1 MGTSRNALTPGY
13 KLHWYIIK
21 DILGQGGFGIT
32 YLAQDTNLNQLVAI
46 KEFLPIEMAVR
57 ENDAS
62 IHPVSGEQGEN
73 YHWGLE
79 RFISEAQTLARFKHN
94 NIVRVMTVFT
104 ENNTAYMIMEY
115 EHGRGLH
122 ELLKAKG
129 RLEEAELMTIILP
142 ILDGLEQVH
151 AAGFIHRDI
160 KPPNL
165 YIRDDGTPVL
175 LDFGSARQS
184 LGEHTRTLTTLV
196 SPGYAP
202 FEQYVSK
209 SDKQGPWTDIYGLGA
224 TMYRAVTGKSPPN
237 AVDRS
242 EALLHTGKD
251 IYVPTAEICG
261 ESYSAVLLGAI
272 DHALAF
278 RADDRPGN
286 IVSWR
291 GEMMAEMP
299 IGPDAAVTKRVP
311 EVQGQTGV
319 ESHTTQTIRI
329 DVPAAPQAGIA
340 VPELTIKTAKPDL
353 GTRYIR
359 WIKRLIW
366 ATVIVT
372 GLIVLVNISWKR
384 REAAA
389 PVTTSTADVIS
400 GTDMDKTGAA
410 DTGAATP
417 ALSEPAT
424 ENTAVKAGRKKTA
437 AAEVVRKSPT
447 TPPASARPP
456 PELIS
461 SSDQRKLATLQER
474 LRINPKDVT
483 SEQQLKTMINNYN
496 VRVREALRE
505 GDLTK
510 AETYVRQLLELAPD
524 NKRLEQALE
533 KIREART
540 GR

>member
-1 MGTSRNALTPGY
+1 MSTSRNALTPGY

-32 YLAQDTNLNQLVAI
+32 YLAEDTNLDQLVAI

-57 ENDAS
+57 DGDAS

-115 EHGRGLH
+115 EHGQGLH

-129 RLEEAELMTIILP
+129 RLPETELLEIILP
-142 ILDGLEQVH
+142 ILDGLEHVH
-151 AAGFIHRDI
+151 FAGFIHRDI
-160 KPPNL
+160 KPPNIF
-165 YIRDDGTPVL
+165 IRDDGSPVL

-242 EALLHTGKD
+242 EAILHTGKD
-251 IYVPTAEICG
+251 IYVPAADICG
-261 ESYSAVLLGAI
+261 KDYPGVLLGAI

-278 RADDRPGN
+278 RADDRPQG
-286 IVSWR
+286 IVAWR
-291 GEMMAEMP
+291 GEMTGETFPGSGETVTERQPQTTGPAIAEQS
-299 IGPDAAVTKRVP
+299 DRLDKHDWT
-311 EVQGQTGV
+311 
-319 ESHTTQTIRI
+319 
-329 DVPAAPQAGIA
+329 
-340 VPELTIKTAKPDL
+340 
-353 GTRYIR
+353 TRYIKF
-359 WIKRLIW
+359 IKRLIW

-372 GLIVLVNISWKR
+372 GIIVLLNISGKR
-384 REAAA
+384 SKEL
-389 PVTTSTADVIS
+389 PPETSATSKETDTSDQDYNVTADTRQAASGLTDRLKENTTATDGREENTTVVTSDASQAPLS
-400 GTDMDKTGAA
+400 GT
-410 DTGAATP
+410 
-417 ALSEPAT
+417 
-424 ENTAVKAGRKKTA
+424 
-437 AAEVVRKSPT
+437 
-447 TPPASARPP
+447 RPP
-456 PELIS
+456 TDLIS
-461 SSDQRKLATLQER
+461 SSDQRKLATLRER
-474 LRINPKDVT
+474 LRVNPGDKT
-483 SEQQLKTMINNYN
+483 SGRQLKTMINNYN
-496 VRVREALRE
+496 NRLRQVLRE
-505 GDLTK
+505 GDLSK
-510 AETYVRQLLELAPD
+510 AESYVTQLMELAPN
-524 NKRLEQALE
+524 NKRLEEALK
-533 KIREART
+533 KIREARAAKQ
-540 GR
+540 